1 MKKTAVIAA
10 IVLLGAAGW
19 AGTAWYTGQRV
30 EEAVRQQVEQL
41 NAQPTFGTVQ
51 ISDYE
56 RGVFSST
63 IQYTVTAENLPLP
76 TGLVGRG
83 DQIAFVSQVRH
94 GPFPWSRLTEGQFAP
109 VMATTHSWLQRT
121 DPVGAWFAAAGDA
134 QPVQEHSSIHYDG
147 HIDFQLRFAPLT
159 VKEPD
164 LELESSEAVIAGRTD
179 GNLDVLQFTGTLDT
193 VRIRSRLSNDARN
206 EPDRLAMQD
215 IAFQADYR
223 LGEFGVYL
231 GDGKASIKRLSLDAL
246 DEEGRPLNIALSD
259 YAIASHLSEDAT
271 HVSGHLEYG
280 LGAVQIGTIDLGS
293 LQALLRFGHLE
304 GQAVKAI
311 MARYRDIRPQ
321 LMAEV
326 SAHSAEPG
334 DESTAL
340 LDEFL
345 DESLERLL
353 PGQPTFGLDPLRW
366 SLGGSESSMRLNVAL
381 QHASEPEDLA
391 RAIRSLDAA
400 VVVSQPM
407 VVELLTRLAQVPGAG
422 EPTTPEAAASA
433 ARLSFGLFKQMALST
448 GYVVNENDNL
458 ATRISYS
465 EGQVRING
473 RQMPL
478 EDLLRDLP
486 IGP

>member
-1 MKKTAVIAA
+1 MKKTAVVAA
-10 IVLLGAAGW
+10 IVLLGAAAW

-30 EEAVRQQVEQL
+30 EQAVRQQVEQL

-51 ISDYE
+51 IDSYE

-63 IQYTVTAENLPLP
+63 IHYAVTAENLPLP
-76 TGLVGRG
+76 TGLVGQG
-83 DQIAFVSQVRH
+83 DQIAFVSRVSH

-109 VMATTHSWLQRT
+109 VMATTQSWLQRT
-121 DPVGAWFAAAGDA
+121 EPVGAWFAAAGDA
-134 QPVQEHSSIHYDG
+134 QPVEERSSIHYDG
-147 HIDFQLRFAPLT
+147 HIDFQLRFAALD

-164 LELESSEAVIAGRTD
+164 LELESGEAVIQGVTD

-193 VRIRSRLSNDARN
+193 VRIRSRLSDATRS
-206 EPDRLAMQD
+206 EPDRLAMQGVT
-215 IAFQADYR
+215 FQADYR

-231 GDGKASIKRLSLDAL
+231 GDGKASIKRISLDAL
-246 DEEGRPLNIALSD
+246 DEESRPLNIALSD
-259 YAIASHLSEDAT
+259 YVISSHLSEDAT

-280 LGAVQIGTIDLGS
+280 VGAVQIGTIDLGN
-293 LQALLRFGHLE
+293 LQAMLRFGHLD

-311 MARYRDIRPQ
+311 MARYREIRPQ

-326 SAHSAEPG
+326 SAHRQDSDDMP
-334 DESTAL
+334 AL

-345 DESLERLL
+345 DESLARLL

-381 QHASEPEDLA
+381 QQVDEPDNLA
-391 RAIRSLDAA
+391 GAIRSLDAA

-433 ARLSFGLFKQMALST
+433 ASLSFALFKQVALST

-465 EGQVRING
+465 DGQVRING

-478 EDLLRDLP
+478 EKLLRDLP

>member
-1 MKKTAVIAA
+1 MKKTAVVAA

-30 EEAVRQQVEQL
+30 EEAVRRQVEQL

-51 ISDYE
+51 ISGYE

-63 IQYTVTAENLPLP
+63 IHYTVTAENLPLP
-76 TGLVGRG
+76 TGLVGQG
-83 DQIAFVSQVRH
+83 DQIAFVSRVAH
-94 GPFPWSRLTEGQFAP
+94 GPFPWSRLTEGQFGP
-109 VMATTHSWLQRT
+109 VLATTHSTLQRT
-121 DPVGAWFAAAGDA
+121 EPVNAWFAAAGEA
-134 QPVQEHSSIHYDG
+134 QPVEERSSIHYDG
-147 HIDFQLRFAPLT
+147 HIDFQLRFAPLA

-179 GNLDVLQFTGTLDT
+179 GNLDVLQFTGTLDA
-193 VRIRSRLSNDARN
+193 VRIRSSLSDDAKK

-215 IAFQADYR
+215 IAFEADYR

-246 DEEGRPLNIALSD
+246 DEEGQPLNIALND
-259 YAIASHLSEDAT
+259 YAITSHLSEDAS
-271 HVSGHLEYG
+271 HVSGHLEYA
-280 LGAVQIGTIDLGS
+280 LGSVQIGTIDLGS

-311 MARYRDIRPQ
+311 MARYREIRPQ

-326 SAHSAEPG
+326 AAHQPES
-334 DESTAL
+334 DEMPVL

-381 QHASEPEDLA
+381 QHVDGTDDLA

-422 EPTTPEAAASA
+422 EPPTPEAAASA

-448 GYVVNENDNL
+448 GYVVNENDSL
-458 ATRISYS
+458 ATRLSYS

>member
-1 MKKTAVIAA
+1 MKKTAVVAA
-10 IVLLGAAGW
+10 IVLLGAVGW

-30 EEAVRQQVEQL
+30 EQEVRQQVEQL

-51 ISDYE
+51 IERYE

-63 IQYTVTAENLPLP
+63 IRYVVTAENLPLP
-76 TGLVGRG
+76 TGLVGQG
-83 DQIAFVSQVRH
+83 DKVAFVSEVNH
-94 GPFPWSRLTEGQFAP
+94 GPFPLPRLMEGQFEP
-109 VMATTHSWLQRT
+109 VMATTHSLLQRT
-121 DPVGAWFAAAGDA
+121 EPVGAWFAAAGDE
-134 QPVQEHSSIHYDG
+134 QPVEERSSIHYDG
-147 HIDFQLRFAPLT
+147 HIDFRLRFAPLN
-159 VKEPD
+159 VKEPS
-164 LELESSEAVIAGRTD
+164 LELESSEAVIEGVTD
-179 GNLDVLQFTGTLDT
+179 GNLDVLQFTGALDT
-193 VRIRSRLSNDARN
+193 VRIRSRLSDDARN
-206 EPDRLAMQD
+206 EPDRLAMQG

-246 DEEGRPLNIALSD
+246 DEEGRPLNIVLGD
-259 YAIASHLSEDAT
+259 YAITSHLAEDAT

-280 LGAVQIGTIDLGS
+280 LGSVQIGTVDLGS

-311 MARYRDIRPQ
+311 MARYREIRPQ

-326 SAHSAEPG
+326 SAQKQDSGETP
-334 DESTAL
+334 AL

-345 DESLERLL
+345 EESLERLL

-366 SLGGSESSMRLNVAL
+366 YLGGSESSMRLNVAL
-381 QHASEPEDLA
+381 QQAGEPGDLA
-391 RAIRSLDAA
+391 QAIRSLDAA

-407 VVELLTRLAQVPGAG
+407 VVELLTRLAQVPGSG
-422 EPTTPEAAASA
+422 EPPTPEAAASA
-433 ARLSFGLFKQMALST
+433 ANLSFALFKQMALST

-458 ATRISYS
+458 AARISYS
-465 EGQVRING
+465 DGQVKING

-478 EDLLRDLP
+478 ENLLRDLP